1 MRRSPSHSASQPPE
15 DNQYIYLSQQKF
27 IHMNCND
34 YCIYTGRLIIK
45 GESLQVIVFKV
56 DEVGPMS
63 LGIEV
68 KAIVNIFQF
77 SGCSNASRTPFG

>member
-1 MRRSPSHSASQPPE
+1 
-15 DNQYIYLSQQKF
+15 
-27 IHMNCND
+27 MNCNN

-68 KAIVNIFQF
+68 KAIVNIFQS
-77 SGCSNASRTPFG
+77 SGCSNALRTPFG